1 MKLQLSNE
9 LGGESLLFLTGPIS
23 RSHHM
28 TLIVL
33 TENYEREREGE
44 RKEIGPYFLVQEG
57 DALSS

>member
-23 RSHHM
+23 WSHHM

-33 TENYEREREGE
+33 TENYEREREKE
-44 RKEIGPYFLVQEG
+44 RGKKLGHIF
-57 DALSS
+57 